1 MWSSWSKNNPLV
13 VSHHENLCILV
24 HARLSLW
31 LSAHVSVL
39 SHPEFYKSC
48 GVIDSRWGFKSQFN
62 LLDHLKCKYL
72 KVIHRTFLFCN

>member
-13 VSHHENLCILV
+13 VSPHEILCILV

-48 GVIDSRWGFKSQFN
+48 GVMGFKSQFK
-62 LLDHLKCKYL
+62 LIDHIKCKYL
-72 KVIHRTFLFCN
+72 KVSHTTFLFCN